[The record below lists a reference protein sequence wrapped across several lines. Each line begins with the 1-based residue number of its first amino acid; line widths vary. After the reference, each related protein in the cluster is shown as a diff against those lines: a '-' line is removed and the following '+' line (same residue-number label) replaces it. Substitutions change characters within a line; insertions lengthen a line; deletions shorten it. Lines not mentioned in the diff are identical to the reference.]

1 MLFNNL
7 VSATVGFVPFAG
19 DILLA
24 HFKANWRNA
33 ALLEEFLRIR
43 GETYLEMKEQ
53 KMKEGKPI
61 VTPTPNDAEKGKDK
75 SVKEAAKKD
84 KETVVSDPASGS
96 QAPAAPVAEISENS
110 DVEQIKPGAGLKEGE
125 VIPDN
130 AAVAG
135 DEPVAG
141 EPTPTGST
149 SLNESTPAGGA
160 ALNESASSNKPTPKV
175 PPVNTK
181 RKLSFAGWRLKGKA
195 APAENRGK
203 FVENLVAGSDENSQE
218 ASTSVT

>member
-1 MLFNNL
+1 MLLNNL

-24 HFKANWRNA
+24 QFKANWRNA

-53 KMKEGKPI
+53 KMKEGKAI

-75 SVKEAAKKD
+75 SVKEAAKKEN
-84 KETVVSDPASGS
+84 ETVISDPASGS
-96 QAPAAPVAEISENS
+96 QAPVAEIRENS

-130 AAVAG
+130 GAVAG

-141 EPTPTGST
+141 EPTPIAST
-149 SLNESTPAGGA
+149 SLNESTPASGS
-160 ALNESASSNKPTPKV
+160 ALNESAPSNKPTPKD
-175 PPVNTK
+175 PTVNTK
-181 RKLSFAGWRLKGKA
+181 RKLSFAGWRLMGKG
-195 APAENRGK
+195 PPPENRGK
-203 FVENLVAGSDENSQE
+203 FVENLAAGSDENSQE